1 MDYPATNE
9 KHSRRVA
16 ERTRLHEPLGM
27 PAAFLSPSLERV
39 CGVPFEPLGSQG
51 TSPEGEP
58 TAAPRGRMTRP
69 RGAARLP
76 AAISS
81 ERAYEGNAPVYRKM
95 NRPKSRSLAR
105 TIRSPFSSSAR
116 ATPQK
121 LLPAL
126 SM

>member
-58 TAAPRGRMTRP
+58 TAAPRGRMTTR
-69 RGAARLP
+69 AALL
-76 AAISS
+76 AFQLQ
-81 ERAYEGNAPVYRKM
+81 
-95 NRPKSRSLAR
+95 SLL
-105 TIRSPFSSSAR
+105 SALTK
-116 ATPQK
+116 ATP
-121 LLPAL
+121 PCTGR
-126 SM
+126 